1 LFMSP
6 LFKEENGFAFRIF
19 SNEEDRMHIHVFKD
33 KNEAKIWLEPEIKL
47 EYNVGFKQ
55 QEIKKI
61 LIIVKEYEDEF
72 KQKYRGYIH

>member
-1 LFMSP
+1 MTP

-72 KQKYRGYIH
+72 KQKYRGYIR

>member
-1 LFMSP
+1 MTP

>member
-1 LFMSP
+1 MTP

-19 SNEEDRMHIHVFKD
+19 SNEEDRMQVHVFKD

-72 KQKYRGYIH
+72 KQKYRGYIR